1 MQTIKLKKG
10 LDIQMTGAAEEKLTA
25 TIASN
30 IVAIVPDHY
39 EGITPKVAVKVGDA
53 VKIGSPVL
61 FDKNHPELK
70 IVSPISGTVKEIARG
85 ERRKLLYVAIERNAE
100 QVSEELPKIEL
111 KSGKEAI
118 LEAMLTAGFGAYLR
132 QRPYDVIANP
142 ANAPKAIFV
151 SAFDSA
157 PLATNYNFILKG
169 EEANVQLGLKVLAA
183 IAPVYYSVAP
193 TTDATL
199 RNMSDVTVTEFAGKH
214 PAGNVGVQINHLNP
228 VNKDEVVW
236 SMNVQD
242 VMMLGRYAATGTL
255 DMSKK
260 IAIAGP
266 KVKTPSYV
274 SVLNGTPI
282 SEIVN
287 NNIITDE
294 NIRII
299 NGNVL
304 SGVKAD
310 EGDFLSPFAAQIT
323 AIAEGDEADELIG
336 WAMPR
341 FNKFSTTRLY
351 ITKLIQCLCP
361 KKEFEFDARLCGGE
375 RAFIMSEEYERVFPM
390 DVMPEQLVKAMIAK
404 NIDKMEQLGAYEVA
418 PEDFALCEFV
428 CTSKIETQRIVREAL
443 NFMRKELE

>member
-10 LDIQMTGAAEEKLTA
+10 LTIQMTGAAEEKLAA
-25 TIASN
+25 TVASS

-39 EGITPKVAVKVGDA
+39 EGITPKVAVKVGDT

-85 ERRKLLYVAIERNAE
+85 ERRKLLYVAIERSAE
-100 QVSEELPKIEL
+100 QVSEVLPKIEL
-111 KSGKEAI
+111 KAGKEAI
-118 LEAMLTAGFGAYLR
+118 LDAMLTTGFGAYLR

-142 ANAPKAIFV
+142 ANGPKAIFV

-157 PLATNYNFILKG
+157 PLATDYNFVLKG
-169 EEANVQLGLKVLAA
+169 EEANVQLGLQVLTT
-183 IAPVYYSVAP
+183 IAPVYYSVSP
-193 TTDATL
+193 TTDAAL
-199 RNMSDVTVTEFAGKH
+199 RNMNGVTVTEFVGKH

-236 SMNVQD
+236 TINIQD
-242 VMMLGRYAATGTL
+242 VMLLGRYAATGTL
-255 DMSKK
+255 DLNRK
-260 IAIAGP
+260 IAVAGP
-266 KVKTPSYV
+266 KVKSPAYV
-274 SVLNGTPI
+274 SVMSGTPV
-282 SEIVN
+282 SEIVK

-294 NIRII
+294 NIRLV

-304 SGVKAD
+304 SGLRVD
-310 EGDFLSPFAAQIT
+310 EGDFLSPYAAQIT

-361 KKEFEFDARLCGGE
+361 KKEFKFDARLCGGE

-390 DVMPEQLVKAMIAK
+390 DIMPEQLVKAMIAQ

-443 NFMRKELE
+443 TFMRKELE